1 MGPSLSFRMELH
13 STCLFATFSNISF
26 ISDNGYFGFQSYGF
40 VLFWGFAQ
48 NHAGERDAF
57 Y

>member
-1 MGPSLSFRMELH
+1 MGPSLSFRMKLH

>member
-1 MGPSLSFRMELH
+1 MGLNLLFRMKQH